1 MSEPSLQVRVR
12 PPAAHGSLDTLDA
25 MAGLACRTRS
35 VVHVVVAR
43 EPGVVEHARA
53 AARAVGLD
61 VSVDLLP
68 HTIRVRYAGPAS

>member
-1 MSEPSLQVRVR
+1 
-12 PPAAHGSLDTLDA
+12 

-53 AARAVGLD
+53 AARAVGLEL
-61 VSVDLLP
+61 SVDLMP
-68 HTIRVRYAGPAS
+68 HTIRVRFAGRVN